1 MKTVAVL
8 ILIGVIS
15 IAIFGITA
23 GQTAV
28 NRYYDDQAA
37 PGSVVDAIMRSRQTP
52 PVAPEPPNRTAAV
65 LFPLAMLALVGI
77 AVGLLFYGE
86 RFMRQWRLMTKKKGR
101 PQAAAPLP
109 YYQNPQQLPEWQQAP
124 TVRQIPAPREHENGH
139 GPY

>member
-1 MKTVAVL
+1 MKAVAVL

-15 IAIFGITA
+15 IAVLGFTA

-28 NRYYDDQAA
+28 NRYYDDQAQ

-52 PVAPEPPNRTAAV
+52 PVAPEPPNRTVAV
-65 LFPLAMLALVGI
+65 LFPLAMLTLVGI
-77 AVGLLFYGE
+77 TVGLLFYGE

-101 PQAAAPLP
+101 PQTASPLP
-109 YYQNPQQLPEWQQAP
+109 YYNPQQLPEWREAP
-124 TVRQIPAPREHENGH
+124 TVRQIPAPRENENGH